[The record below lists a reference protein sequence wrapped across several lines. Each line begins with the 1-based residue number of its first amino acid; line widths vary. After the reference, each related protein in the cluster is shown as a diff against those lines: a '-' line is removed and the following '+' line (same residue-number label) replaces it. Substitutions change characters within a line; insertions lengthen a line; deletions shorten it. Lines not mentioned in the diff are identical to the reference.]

1 MNERAELIYAPL
13 RYRSGDIA
21 ITPDGLVPVELNDV
35 GTSELPQNTTGCGLF
50 TPEVRAFSE
59 SCGYQFGAEQKSRR
73 KRLSLFGRRPK
84 G

>member
-13 RYRSGDIA
+13 RYRSDDIA
-21 ITPDGLVPVELNDV
+21 ITPDGLVLVEVNDV
-35 GTSELPQNTTGCGLF
+35 GTSDLPQNATGRGLL
-50 TPEVRAFSE
+50 TPEVRGFYE

>member
-1 MNERAELIYAPL
+1 MNERVELIYAPL
-13 RYRSGDIA
+13 RYRSDDIA
-21 ITPDGLVPVELNDV
+21 ITPDGLVLVEVNDV
-35 GTSELPQNTTGCGLF
+35 GTSDLPQNANGRGLL

-59 SCGYQFGAEQKSRR
+59 SCGYQLGAEQKSRR